1 MRSVIAGSIWSASHA
16 NIAMALRGGETF
28 PARERIKFERQH
40 QIHGCKQSDASNK
53 IVRSIKAHP
62 FREIGCKDSVLHVPV
77 VAIPNWHTACYLL
90 IEISEAHKKD
100 ANTWP
105 VGLGSGLLR

>member
-77 VAIPNWHTACYLL
+77 VAIPNWHTACHLL
-90 IEISEAHKKD
+90 IQISEAHKKD